1 MSTASPE
8 SLRVGMDLVSVEE
21 VAASVDH
28 FGDRY
33 VMRLFTPHE
42 IETCRTDDPAACGRD
57 AYAVDSLAARFAA
70 KEAVVK
76 VLRPVEMQ
84 PDWRSIEIHRMTGG
98 WCEIRLSG
106 QAAELAAEAGIGELT
121 VSLSHESSV
130 AGAVVVGR
138 CTQRERGV

>member
-1 MSTASPE
+1 MSAAPSET
-8 SLRVGMDLVSVEE
+8 LRVGMDLVSVEE

-33 VMRLFTPHE
+33 VARLFTPHE
-42 IETCRTDDPAACGRD
+42 IETCRTADDVTVGRD
-57 AYAVDSLAARFAA
+57 AYAVESLAARFAA

-76 VLRPVEMQ
+76 VLRPVEVQ

-106 QAAELAAEAGIGELT
+106 QAAELAADAGIGELT
-121 VSLSHESSV
+121 VSLSHEASV

-138 CTQRERGV
+138 CTPREEGV

>member
-1 MSTASPE
+1 MSAAVPE
-8 SLRVGMDLVSVEE
+8 TLRVGMDLVSVEE

-33 VMRLFTPHE
+33 VTRLFTPHE
-42 IETCRTDDPAACGRD
+42 IETCRTDATACGRG
-57 AYAVDSLAARFAA
+57 AYAIDSLAARFAA

-121 VSLSHESSV
+121 VSLSHEASV

-138 CTQRERGV
+138 CTQREWGV

>member
-1 MSTASPE
+1 MSASTSE
-8 SLRVGMDLVSVEE
+8 TLRVGMDLISIEE

-42 IETCRTDDPAACGRD
+42 IETCRTGGCAARGRD

-121 VSLSHESSV
+121 VSLSHETAG

-138 CTQRERGV
+138 CLERERGV